1 MSDRLLSGHEP
12 LDAVLDGGLPGNA
25 ITLIVGR
32 PGSGKT
38 ILAQQYV
45 FRNGRPDRPAVY
57 FSTVSE
63 PLEKIVRFG
72 QSLEFFDPA
81 AIGTSV
87 FYEDL
92 GAIVNRDGLPGVVEQ
107 IGRAIRER
115 RPGVIVIDSFKALQ
129 AYADG
134 YGEFRKFLHELVGRL
149 GAFPVASLWV
159 GEYEETE
166 IPAMAEFAVAD
177 AILALTAEQIGQRE
191 ARFLQVKKLRGSG
204 FRSGQHAYRLTA
216 SGLRLFPR
224 LADLPINEE
233 YPLGRIRVS
242 SGIPALDDMLAE
254 GYWPGAST
262 LIAGPSG
269 SGKTLMGLHFVVNGA
284 RQGQPGVIASLQE
297 NPTQLERILQGFGW
311 SLTEPNVKVMYR
323 SPVDIYIDEWAHDLL
338 ETVAD
343 TGAQRVL
350 IDSLADL
357 RMSAGDEIRFREF
370 IYSLVQ
376 RFSRQGVSV
385 LMTFEIPQLYSPD
398 RLSDTAVSH
407 LSDNVVILSY
417 VREHDITARSI
428 AVIKT
433 RATTHD
439 PAVRRFTI
447 GSAGIVLDEPDST
460 DNSAVGIGEPADA
473 TSRQRQASVT
483 RCSS

>member
-1 MSDRLLSGHEP
+1 
-12 LDAVLDGGLPGNA
+12 
-25 ITLIVGR
+25 
-32 PGSGKT
+32 
-38 ILAQQYV
+38 
-45 FRNGRPDRPAVY
+45 
-57 FSTVSE
+57 
-63 PLEKIVRFG
+63 
-72 QSLEFFDPA
+72 
-81 AIGTSV
+81 
-87 FYEDL
+87 
-92 GAIVNRDGLPGVVEQ
+92 
-107 IGRAIRER
+107 
-115 RPGVIVIDSFKALQ
+115 
-129 AYADG
+129 
-134 YGEFRKFLHELVGRL
+134 
-149 GAFPVASLWV
+149 V

-398 RLSDTAVSH
+398 RMSDTAVSH

>member
-45 FRNGRPDRPAVY
+45 FRNARPDRPAVY

-92 GAIVNRDGLPGVVEQ
+92 GTVVNQDGLPGVAER
-107 IGRAIRER
+107 IGREIRER

-129 AYADG
+129 SYADG
-134 YGEFRKFLHELVGRL
+134 HGEFRKFLHELVGRL
-149 GAFPVASLWV
+149 GAFPAASLWV
-159 GEYEETE
+159 GEYEEAE

-177 AILALTAEQIGQRE
+177 AILALTAEQVGQRE
-191 ARFLQVKKLRGSG
+191 TRFLQVRKLRGSG
-204 FRSGQHAYRLTA
+204 FRSGQHAYRLTPG
-216 SGLRLFPR
+216 GLRLFPR
-224 LADLPINEE
+224 LADLPLSEE
-233 YPLGRIRVS
+233 YSLGQIRMS
-242 SGIPALDDMLAE
+242 SGITALDDMLAE

-297 NPTQLERILQGFGW
+297 NPTQLKRILGGFGW
-311 SLTEPNVKVMYR
+311 SLTEPNVTVMYR
-323 SPVDIYIDEWAHDLL
+323 SPVDIYVDEWAHDLL
-338 ETVAD
+338 QTVAR

-370 IYSLVQ
+370 VYSLVQ

-385 LMTFEIPQLYSPD
+385 MMTFEIPQLFGAD
-398 RLSDTAVSH
+398 QLSDTAVSH
-407 LSDNVVILSY
+407 LSDNVVMLSY
-417 VREHDITARSI
+417 VRERDVPEHDITGRSI

-447 GSAGIVLDEPDST
+447 GAQGIVLDEPAST
-460 DNSAVGIGEPADA
+460 DTSAMGIGKPADA
-473 TSRQRQASVT
+473 TLR
-483 RCSS
+483 